1 MHIDSLYRYR
11 KPTKATLETS
21 EYLAAIHAHSTARM
35 IDLDTISLHRGLD
48 DSVAPVMNRS
58 TSTLSRYAQTNVLL
72 SDNPRDCNN
81 SVA

>member
-1 MHIDSLYRYR
+1 MHIDSLYSYR
-11 KPTKATLETS
+11 KPTKATLETA
-21 EYLAAIHAHSTARM
+21 EYVAAVHAHSTAQM

-72 SDNPRDCNN
+72 SDVSQDYNN

>member
-1 MHIDSLYRYR
+1 MHIGFLCSYR
-11 KPTKATLETS
+11 KPTKATLETT

-35 IDLDTISLHRGLD
+35 IDLDAISLHRGLD

-72 SDNPRDCNN
+72 SDGSWNYNN
-81 SVA
+81 SIA